1 MSLASSPDG
10 TILAPACAP
19 VKRRAGLRAG
29 GGFDFRV
36 LLCYNLQCC
45 WRSGGSGV
53 GGTERDKQRVIR
65 PAGKGIWR
73 TVLAICFA
81 ASGLL
86 SLGGCGQILTP
97 PAPTGRAVTPATLK
111 TTPTLTPTATR
122 RPTATLVPATPSNTP
137 TPTVTPTPI
146 IYTIK
151 KGDTLL
157 EVARAFGLT
166 VSELQEVNG
175 IEDPRRLWIGQEIL
189 IPPREAGG
197 EPTEVPTPTPVALK
211 IEGLAFYQT
220 PADSLWCL
228 GEVVNLS
235 AEPAEEVQVR
245 VTLHNAQGELLATG
259 AAFTQ
264 LDVLAG
270 RGRSPFSIL
279 FTAPPADFA
288 QYQTQV
294 LSGVRSTHLGPRYP
308 SLVVTEKS
316 GAWLDDGTYQVKGR
330 VENTGQSEAEK
341 VALIVTLYDEGGHVA
356 GARSVG
362 IDAELFLPGAIAPFD
377 IKLTPLG
384 AVARYSVEVQ
394 GWRVDY
400 AAPENTQQPSATA
413 RP

>member
-1 MSLASSPDG
+1 M
-10 TILAPACAP
+10 
-19 VKRRAGLRAG
+19 G
-29 GGFDFRV
+29 GA
-36 LLCYNLQCC
+36 
-45 WRSGGSGV
+45 
-53 GGTERDKQRVIR
+53 ERDRHRVIR

-73 TVLAICFA
+73 TVLAICIA
-81 ASGLL
+81 ASCVL
-86 SLGGCGQILTP
+86 SLGGCGQILAP
-97 PAPTGRAVTPATLK
+97 PTPTGRAEVPATSTATPTPA
-111 TTPTLTPTATR
+111 ATR
-122 RPTATLVPATPSNTP
+122 RATATLVPATPSNTP

-189 IPPREAGG
+189 IPPREAGS
-197 EPTEVPTPTPVALK
+197 EPTEVPTPTPVALR
-211 IEGLAFYQT
+211 IEGLAFYAT

-235 AEPAEEVQVR
+235 TEPAEEVQVR

-279 FTAPPADFA
+279 FTAPPSDFA

-308 SLVVTEKS
+308 SLALSDTS
-316 GAWLDDGTYQVKGR
+316 GGWLADGTYQVKGR

-341 VALIVTLYDEGGHVA
+341 VALIVTLYDAGGHVA

-377 IKLTPLG
+377 ITLTPLG
-384 AVARYSVEVQ
+384 EVARYSVGVQ

-400 AAPENTQQPSATA
+400 AAPEVTEQPPATA